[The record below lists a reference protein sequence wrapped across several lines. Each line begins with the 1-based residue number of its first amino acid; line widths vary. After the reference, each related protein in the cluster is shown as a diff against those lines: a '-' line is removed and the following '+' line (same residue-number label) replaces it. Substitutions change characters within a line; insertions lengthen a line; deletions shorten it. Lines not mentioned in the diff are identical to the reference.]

1 MKVVAPSGAG
11 RGVWGWRSPSTT
23 ALQFRYPRRGA
34 CARIIPT
41 WGLNCR
47 CPSARRGWAALKC
60 AARLPNDG
68 SAAFPCAA
76 LVRAFAF
83 LQRLPLELPTPPRRA
98 RCIEC
103 ASIVPCLPSRSAGRK
118 PREGGGRFCE
128 VGTTPRTTNRRIGA
142 CFASRGLRFA
152 SAILAATWTQRGRC
166 GDALR
171 GPRESFVHWGR
182 RHAARFKRDVSGTR
196 TQRRDLHR
204 QGGAG
209 LHVLPFPLV
218 HLSPELH

>member
-1 MKVVAPSGAG
+1 MCASRFQRTSREVGATRAAKPPKTERGGSVPNEFAPNLPRSVFRLAAGVAPSTGTL
-11 RGVWGWRSPSTT
+11 RG
-23 ALQFRYPRRGA
+23 
-34 CARIIPT
+34 
-41 WGLNCR
+41 
-47 CPSARRGWAALKC
+47 
-60 AARLPNDG
+60 
-68 SAAFPCAA
+68 
-76 LVRAFAF
+76 
-83 LQRLPLELPTPPRRA
+83 E
-98 RCIEC
+98 
-103 ASIVPCLPSRSAGRK
+103 AGRK